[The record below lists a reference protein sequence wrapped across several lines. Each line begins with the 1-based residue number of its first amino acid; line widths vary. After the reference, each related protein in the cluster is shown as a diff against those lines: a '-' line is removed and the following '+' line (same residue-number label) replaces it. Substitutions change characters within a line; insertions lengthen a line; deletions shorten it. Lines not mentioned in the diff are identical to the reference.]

1 MILHIESHSNEF
13 VDRNGQKTPIWM
25 LNAIII
31 QTLPIQVKNV
41 HQVQIISQISSP
53 RMYFREVFVKAFR
66 QNRSFFCCE
75 LNEYLSEMHARRN
88 RALDLEFGVMS
99 YKVLLVMI
107 VPFGIMT
114 QPSRQW

>member
-25 LNAIII
+25 LNVIII

-53 RMYFREVFVKAFR
+53 RIHFQEVQGADM
-66 QNRSFFCCE
+66 E
-75 LNEYLSEMHARRN
+75 LSPPYYSCTVVR
-88 RALDLEFGVMS
+88 G
-99 YKVLLVMI
+99 
-107 VPFGIMT
+107 
-114 QPSRQW
+114 